1 MASGENL
8 KKYNILLQ
16 NSQLD
21 IMNPHMVNYGFLNE
35 NDMLQSIN
43 GDKDNVCKVRGL
55 PYQQNLLENNL
66 NFLDL
71 MSTSLQPSNE
81 LNFLPT
87 ELNDENNL
95 TIE

>member
-1 MASGENL
+1 
-8 KKYNILLQ
+8 
-16 NSQLD
+16 
-21 IMNPHMVNYGFLNE
+21 MNPHMVNNGFLNE
-35 NDMLQSIN
+35 NDMMQNISN
-43 GDKDNVCKVRGL
+43 ESGNVCKIRGL

-71 MSTSLQPSNE
+71 MSTSLHASND

-95 TIE
+95 TIEQ